1 MRIIETDLYDIPED
15 NLDQTKVELADSI
28 IQNIYP
34 LFDEIYF
41 NFLKKEKNIENSIK
55 EKKEF
60 IHTEKTV
67 MEELVKRY
75 GRKKKVR
82 KLLER
87 ISKIIESGLTHDSSV
102 KNQTIVIL
110 RIIDKL
116 SEEKLDHHLNES
128 IQLLSKRFAR

>member
-60 IHTEKTV
+60 IHTEKNV

-102 KNQTIVIL
+102 KNQTVIIL

>member
-1 MRIIETDLYDIPED
+1 MRIIETDLYDIPKD
-15 NLDQTKVELADSI
+15 NLDQTKAELADSI

-60 IHTEKTV
+60 IHTEKNV

-102 KNQTIVIL
+102 KNQTVIIL